1 MSKKFKKYVIAALV
15 ALSIPSL
22 AACGTMD
29 GEDLAYQAP
38 DMFAQ
43 PTDPSDA
50 RLQASIQ
57 KYLTEN
63 NGPKNSQYAYTRMDL
78 NGDGLREALVLFNL
92 PHSYWCGWSGCTLA
106 VFEAG
111 DDNFKLVSETSRIR
125 GPLVVGS
132 TKTNGWEDIGVRLSG
147 TDIADRNVLLK
158 YDGAGYPGNPMNE
171 DSLPYDLASLGGTRV
186 FP

>member
-1 MSKKFKKYVIAALV
+1 MNRKLLLAALAALV
-15 ALSIPSL
+15 LPSL
-22 AACGTMD
+22 AACGTT
-29 GEDLAYQAP
+29 GEEDLAYTAP

-43 PTDPSDA
+43 ARDPSDA
-50 RLQASIQ
+50 RLRKSIESYLADQ
-57 KYLTEN
+57 K
-63 NGPKNSQYAYTRMDL
+63 GPANSQYQYTRMDL

-106 VFEAG
+106 VFEAQ
-111 DDNFKLVSETSRIR
+111 DNSFRVVSETSRIR

-132 TKTNGWEDIGVRLSG
+132 TSTNGWEDIGVRISG
-147 TDIADRNVLLK
+147 TDMADRNVLLK
-158 YDGAGYPGNPMNE
+158 YNGFGYPDNPLNE